1 MAELVQEDNR
11 GKSLMLLGKRV
22 SGVSGGLQM
31 EVEKDIMKFL
41 RQMWE
46 RSSCLASLTPVLSHA
61 NLP

>member
-11 GKSLMLLGKRV
+11 GKVLMLLGKRV
-22 SGVSGGLQM
+22 SDVSGGLQM

-46 RSSCLASLTPVLSHA
+46 RRKFFVFG
-61 NLP
+61 